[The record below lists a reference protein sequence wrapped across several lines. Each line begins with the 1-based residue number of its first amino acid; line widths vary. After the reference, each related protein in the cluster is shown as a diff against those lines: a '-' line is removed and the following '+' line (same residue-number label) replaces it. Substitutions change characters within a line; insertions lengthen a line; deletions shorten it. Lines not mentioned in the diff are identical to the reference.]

1 MVMRKRNSSNKTLSI
16 IIFVVA
22 LILGLGLLVF
32 GVSKIKP
39 DDFHKASVI
48 FVVDSSASNAKDL
61 PVQIDTLRQ
70 LCSMLDP
77 EDHVK
82 ILRVSEKS
90 YIIYEGSPQS
100 TTEIRKALKEFTKI
114 DGDEYGTAYGLAI
127 KKAFNHSLTLF
138 KDGYNPAVV
147 VMGDL
152 ENEGKLENQID
163 WNTFP
168 TDVEDM
174 KKQTDDKFAM
184 MFLYAAPDKLDYVK
198 EKLTPVLG
206 EQKLII
212 GNKAQAKKVLNK
224 FLPAIGR

>member
-1 MVMRKRNSSNKTLSI
+1 MRNRKSSNKTLSI
-16 IIFVVA
+16 ILFA
-22 LILGLGLLVF
+22 LAMILGLCLLVF
-32 GVSKIKP
+32 GISKIKP

-152 ENEGKLENQID
+152 ENEGALENQINWD
-163 WNTFP
+163 TFP
-168 TDVEDM
+168 SEVEDM
-174 KKQTDDKFAM
+174 KNQTDDKLAM

-198 EKLTPVLG
+198 EKLSPVLG

-212 GNKAQAKKVLNK
+212 GNKTQAKKVLNK